1 MKHSSAE
8 LKALARKALIGNY
21 GLCIAS
27 SLLFGLFSI
36 IIGFIGNWV
45 FPVSGY
51 SSSFMSVASYV
62 FQFLTLLLVQVLNVG
77 FLQISLKISR
87 HEQAQIQDLFYGFTH
102 HPDRILAVAL
112 IWGAL
117 SFLLVSLPMILFTQY
132 GITSLPFYQDFLY
145 LPTHQLTFM
154 NALSFLCTL
163 LIVTCAISFIGMLV
177 YTLITLPF
185 AMTMF
190 LLADTECTAIEAL
203 KESSRLMKG
212 NKGRYFYL
220 HYLSFL
226 GILCI
231 SLLSFGVALLWVQP
245 YMNVTLAN
253 FYRELRGEI

>member
-1 MKHSSAE
+1 
-8 LKALARKALIGNY
+8 
-21 GLCIAS
+21 
-27 SLLFGLFSI
+27 
-36 IIGFIGNWV
+36 
-45 FPVSGY
+45 
-51 SSSFMSVASYV
+51 
-62 FQFLTLLLVQVLNVG
+62 
-77 FLQISLKISR
+77 
-87 HEQAQIQDLFYGFTH
+87 
-102 HPDRILAVAL
+102 
-112 IWGAL
+112 
-117 SFLLVSLPMILFTQY
+117 MILFTQY